1 MSTVKKKSFNELIQQ
16 SEIPVLVDFYAD
28 WCGPCQTLSPIV
40 EQVARELQG
49 KVKTI
54 KVNVDNNQ
62 VAALNYQVRS
72 IPTLILFYKGEILW
86 RRAGLMTKREL
97 LSLLNNAI
105 SQN

>member
-1 MSTVKKKSFNELIQQ
+1 MSTVKKKSFDELIRQ

-40 EQVARELQG
+40 EQVAKEMNG

-54 KVNVDNNQ
+54 KINVDKNQ
-62 VAALNYQVRS
+62 VASLNYQVRS

-97 LSLLNNAI
+97 LSILNNSI

>member
-1 MSTVKKKSFNELIQQ
+1 MSTVKKKSFNELIEQ

-40 EQVARELQG
+40 EQVAKEMDG
-49 KVKTI
+49 KIKTI
-54 KVNVDNNQ
+54 KVNVDKNQ
-62 VAALNYQVRS
+62 AASIIYKVRS
-72 IPTLILFYKGEILW
+72 IPTLILFRKGEVLW

-97 LSLLNNAI
+97 LSLLNNSI